1 MRPQTVTKG
10 SRAEIMDALDRAGRT
25 HAKPGPAAHAGRYRS
40 ALIQV
45 GRGARA
51 VEVDGVLYKVGEE

>member
-1 MRPQTVTKG
+1 
-10 SRAEIMDALDRAGRT
+10 MDALDRAGRT